1 MRISDWSS
9 DVCSVQ
15 LLPTEQQAP
24 LRKNLIEPQY
34 QWVAGKDDISS
45 EIIDELLTT
54 PNASYNSDAWTQ
66 IPPFRSC
73 QRPRIQRDWKP
84 SACWFGM
91 SWRACRRATSPRSEA
106 RRVGKGDVS
115 TCR

>member
-34 QWVAGKDDISS
+34 HWVAGKDDISS
-45 EIIDELLTT
+45 EIIDELLTP
-54 PNASYNSDAWTQ
+54 PNATYNSDEWTQ
-66 IPPFRSC
+66 ITPFRSC
-73 QRPRIQRDWKP
+73 QRSRNQRKWNP

-91 SWRACRRATSPRSEA
+91 SLRALCRAISTRVRGGAKAHFSPH
-106 RRVGKGDVS
+106 
-115 TCR
+115 